1 MSTEKIFHV
10 VSGTHWDREW
20 RFTAEQSL
28 LRLAELVDELIEI
41 LEQKEDY
48 KCFLLDGGT
57 VVIKD
62 YLNVRPEN
70 TERLRSLFKAGRIQT
85 VMWYTLPEMSS
96 VAPEALIRNLLV
108 GKRMADEFGGAVN
121 AGYTATSYGQISQLA
136 QIYSGFG
143 MKSALSYRGTN
154 KHQVP
159 PVCKLE
165 SPDGS
170 QIFHFRCFDEVTR
183 TNWFFFPHY
192 MLLLDKYPRDL
203 STQWKSSDQ
212 PVHMADTGMYETAF
226 QLKDEGMDYNTDEGK
241 IQEAIRMLGQ
251 QSEPQI
257 VNQQLLALNMEDN
270 AAPYARLP
278 KMIEACNAA
287 QDDYRII
294 QSGVDD
300 YVKACLDGIDADAVP
315 VHQGEMRYTLVEA
328 GFNGLLGATHSSRM
342 DLKLANDLA
351 QRELI
356 DVAEPL
362 SAMSSMFGGSYE
374 HTLLDRAWLYLLKN
388 HAHDSICGAAISK
401 AHLDNPY
408 RFRAATDLAR
418 ECSRKAC
425 EEMWAEIDTAGSFAD
440 GDLTLTFFNTL
451 PNKRKRVEQVVVD
464 TPRPN
469 FGNFKVE
476 ACTGVGPIVEGFDPD
491 KMLTFQYFDIV
502 DEQGNK
508 IPYTILDRE
517 DIDMEVE
524 RKLDSD
530 AAVYDILRTRLLMEV
545 DLPPMGYRTY
555 AVRPRLREY
564 ECDPK
569 PNGERERIAGHD
581 GTLENQFIKIKINP
595 NGTFDLENKET
606 GKVLAG
612 LHSFIDDASTG
623 NAHKHKGTLRDFS
636 VSSLCNTASLSL
648 VENNALRGTW
658 KVDFELLVP
667 SHAVA
672 NAKDRSSD
680 NVAMPISTLITL
692 EKGSCRVD
700 LKTTLANHAR
710 DHRLRV
716 LFPTGIK
723 TDYAYADSP
732 FDVVKRCI
740 LWDDVKD
747 NMEEFHPFQPMQ
759 RFVTVGN
766 ETDGVSFMG
775 KGLGE
780 YEVMDDTDRTLAIT
794 LLRTSRVAMKANR
807 GQMTPAEAERHA
819 GHHCLGKLEYE
830 YAITT
835 HQGGWDTAQI
845 PRMADDFRT
854 PVRILQGVPTP
865 GRLAPTLSLIEIGN
879 PEIQVSAFYKSE
891 QAGGYILRIW
901 NSSNSAQKTLVSFN
915 VDVQSAKVVAM
926 DEEREIAPLSL
937 SGNAV
942 QLELKGAQVATLLI
956 GTDRERGIA
965 QST

>member
-41 LEQKEDY
+41 MEQKEDY

-57 VVIKD
+57 VVIED

-70 TERLRSLFKAGRIQT
+70 EERLRALFEAGRIQT
-85 VMWYTLPEMSS
+85 VMWYSLPEMSS
-96 VAPEALIRNLLV
+96 VSPEALIRNLLV
-108 GKRMADEFGGAVN
+108 GKRMADQFGGAVN
-121 AGYTATSYGQISQLA
+121 SGYTATSYGQISQLA
-136 QIYSGFG
+136 QIYAGFG
-143 MKSALSYRGTN
+143 MDSALSYRGTN
-154 KHQVP
+154 RHQVP

-165 SPDGS
+165 SPDGT
-170 QIFHFRCFDEVTR
+170 QIFHFRGFDEVTR

-192 MLLLDKYPRDL
+192 MLVLDKYPRDL
-203 STQWKSSDQ
+203 STKWKPSDQ
-212 PVHMADTGMYETAF
+212 PVHMADGGLYETAF
-226 QLKDEGMDYNTDEGK
+226 QLKDEGMGYNADEGK
-241 IQEAIRMLGQ
+241 IREAIRMLGQ
-251 QSEPQI
+251 QAEPQI

-270 AAPYARLP
+270 AVPYDRLP
-278 KMIEACNAA
+278 QMIEACNAA
-287 QDDYRII
+287 QNGYHIV
-294 QSGVDD
+294 QSGIDD
-300 YVKACLDGIDADAVP
+300 YVEACLDGLNTDEVP
-315 VHQGEMRYTLVEA
+315 VLKGEMRYTLVEA
-328 GFNGLLGATHSSRM
+328 GFNGLLGAVLSSRM

-362 SAMSSMFGGSYE
+362 SAMSSMLGGSYE
-374 HTLLDRAWLYLLKN
+374 HSLLHRAWLYLLKN
-388 HAHDSICGAAISK
+388 HAHDSICGAAISQ
-401 AHLDNPY
+401 AHLDDLGL
-408 RFRAATDLAR
+408 FRAVTDLAR

-425 EEMWAEIDTAGSFAD
+425 EEMWGEIDSAGSFAE

-451 PNKRKRVEQVVVD
+451 PNPRKRVEQVVLD
-464 TPRPN
+464 APRPD

-502 DEQGNK
+502 DEEGNK
-508 IPYTILDRE
+508 IPYAILDRE

-524 RKLDSD
+524 RKLDSN

-545 DLPPMGYRTY
+545 DLPAMGYRTY

-564 ECDPK
+564 ECNPK
-569 PNGERERIAGHD
+569 PNGERERIAGYD
-581 GTLENQFIKIKINP
+581 GSLENEFIKITINP
-595 NGTFDLENKET
+595 NGTFDFENKET
-606 GKVLAG
+606 GKILPG
-612 LHSFIDDASTG
+612 LHAFVDDASTG
-623 NAHKHKGTLRDFS
+623 NAHKHQGTLRDMAI
-636 VSSLCNTASLSL
+636 SSLCNTANLSL

-658 KVDFELLVP
+658 KIDLELLLP
-667 SHAVA
+667 SHAEV
-672 NAKDRSSD
+672 NAKDRSAD
-680 NVAMPISTLITL
+680 KIAMPISTLITL
-692 EKGSCRVD
+692 EKASRRVE
-700 LKTTLANHAR
+700 LKTTLSNTAK

-723 TDYAYADSP
+723 TDYAHADSP

-740 LWDDVKD
+740 LWNDVKD

-759 RFVTVGN
+759 RFVTLSG

-780 YEVMDDTDRTLAIT
+780 YEVMDDAERTLAIT

-807 GQMTPAEAERHA
+807 GQMTPDEVKRNS
-819 GHHCLGKLEYE
+819 GHQCLGTLECE

-835 HQGGWDTAQI
+835 HQGSWDTAQI

-854 PVRILQGVPTP
+854 PVRIIQGVPTS
-865 GRLAPTLSLIEIGN
+865 GRLAPSSSLIEIEN
-879 PEIQVSAFYKSE
+879 SEIQVSAFYKSE
-891 QAGGYILRIW
+891 EAEGYILRLW
-901 NSSNSAQKTLVSFN
+901 NSADSARETRLVFS
-915 VDVQSAKVVAM
+915 VDVQSVTVVAM
-926 DEEREIAPLSL
+926 DEDREITSLEL
-937 SGNAV
+937 SGNIV
-942 QLELKGAQVATLLI
+942 RLELERAQICTLLVK
-956 GTDRERGIA
+956 G
-965 QST
+965 